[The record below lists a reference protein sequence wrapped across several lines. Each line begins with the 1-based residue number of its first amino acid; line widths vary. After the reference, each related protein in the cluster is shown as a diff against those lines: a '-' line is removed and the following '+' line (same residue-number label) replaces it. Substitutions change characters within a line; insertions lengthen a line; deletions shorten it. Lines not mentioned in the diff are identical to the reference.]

1 MTDQMHYTPFDG
13 GVDLITP
20 ATQIKPGRLLACLN
34 YECPVQG
41 GYRAIDG
48 YAQIGSAVPGEGSIL
63 GVAVYDDTYHAIRKE
78 TGVSTAGFWKWT
90 GSAWSKVVGG
100 LPLGRY
106 TFDVAAFKAVSS
118 SRELYM
124 QADNAAAKPWKYNGV
139 TCAEIAAAPAGGKFV
154 KAHAFHLFIGFEDG
168 SLQWSEIGD
177 PTLWGALG
185 GAGEL
190 GVSDN
195 ITGLSSTAGGVL
207 IVFCRD
213 SIHTLY
219 GTSAAEF
226 TLKRL
231 TSNAGA
237 KAYTVAEMAIP
248 FFVGDRGMTS
258 LQSVQEFGDF
268 AVGDWGRFVEPLFT
282 QQGFV
287 PYAAVVSKK
296 KNQYRVFN
304 STGRGVYATVAGA
317 EVRGIT
323 LVQLAHN
330 ISATDSAEFD
340 DGTEVMLFGDD
351 AGAVF
356 LLDSGNSFAGADI
369 NSWIVTAF
377 NHAKSP
383 TVRKRFRRAY
393 FDIEPN
399 EGVSFNVLPQF
410 DGGSDDIARHRVAA
424 IECAVS
430 GGLWDVANWN
440 EFAWSGPLFDRKGV
454 PIAGT
459 ATSIGFLLQ
468 STRNGTGAHTVTGYT
483 LHYTPRRARRD

>member
-1 MTDQMHYTPFDG
+1 MSDQIHYTPFDG

-20 ATQIKPGRLLACLN
+20 ATQIKPGRILACLN

-48 YAQIGSAVPGEGSIL
+48 YSQIGDAVPGEDDIL
-63 GVAVYDDTYHAIRKE
+63 GVAVYDGTYHAIRKE

-100 LPLGRY
+100 MPLGRY

-118 SRELYM
+118 SRELFM
-124 QADNAAAKPWKYNGV
+124 QADNATGKPWKYNGV
-139 TCAEIAAAPAGGKFV
+139 TCAEIAAAPAGGKFI
-154 KAHAFHLFIGFEDG
+154 KAHAFHLIIGFEDG

-195 ITGLSSTAGGVL
+195 IVGLSSTAGGVL

-213 SIHTLY
+213 SIHPLY
-219 GTSAAEF
+219 GTSAADF

-237 KAYTVAEMAIP
+237 KAYTVADMAIP

-258 LQSVQEFGDF
+258 LQAVQEYGDF

-282 QQGFV
+282 QQGFT
-287 PYAAVVSKK
+287 PYAAVVSKR

-304 STGRGVYATVAGA
+304 ATGKGVYATVAGA

-323 LVQLAHN
+323 LVQFAHN
-330 ISATDSAEFD
+330 IRAMGGGEFD
-340 DGTEVMLFGDD
+340 DGTEALLFGDD
-351 AGAVF
+351 TGAVY
-356 LLDSGNSFAGADI
+356 LLDDGDDFAGEDI

-377 NHAKSP
+377 NHAKAP
-383 TVRKRFRRAY
+383 TVRKRFRRIY
-393 FDIEPN
+393 LDIDAAD
-399 EGVSFNVLPQF
+399 GVSFNVLPQF
-410 DGGSDDIARHRVAA
+410 DGGNDDIARHRVAA
-424 IECAVS
+424 IDCSAI
-430 GGLWDVANWN
+430 GGLWGVANWD
-440 EFAWSGPLFDRKGV
+440 EFSWSGALFDRRGIS
-454 PIAGT
+454 IAGT
-459 ATSIGFLLQ
+459 ATSIGFLIQ
-468 STRNGTGAHTVTGYT
+468 SARNGTGAHTVTGYT
-483 LHYTPRRARRD
+483 MHYEPRRLRRD